1 MKTNPN
7 PDNLPV
13 FYLHP
18 GEVFFSKKP
27 FLVSTVLGSCLSIT
41 MFDNRTKFGGI
52 SHCKLPNCSEAN
64 YNCINCQEQYK
75 FVVCTIKQ
83 MIKKFEENKV
93 KRYDLEVKIFGGA
106 DVFYN
111 ESGSNSNSI
120 GKQNIV
126 AAKKGILDNR
136 LNLVAMDVGGSEGR
150 QIIFTTNNGDIFL
163 HRVRR
168 SE

>member
-7 PDNLPV
+7 PNNLPV

-27 FLVSTVLGSCLSIT
+27 FLVSTILGSCLSIT
-41 MFDNRTKFGGI
+41 MFDNGTKFGGI

-64 YNCINCQEQYK
+64 YNCDDCGEPYK
-75 FVVCTIKQ
+75 FVGCTIKH

-106 DVFYN
+106 DVLSI
-111 ESGSNSNSI
+111 ESGSYNKSI
-120 GKQNIV
+120 GRQNIV
-126 AAKKGILDNR
+126 AAQMAILDNK
-136 LNLVAMDVGGSEGR
+136 LNLVAMDVGGCEGR
-150 QIIFTTNNGDIFL
+150 QINFTTNNGEIFL
-163 HRVRR
+163 HRIKRN
-168 SE
+168 E